1 MFYTTDLSDDN
12 SNLQHCAPIFRN
24 FGGKVKFHGP
34 IHTVS
39 LFEDNV
45 LYEEALTSVA
55 EGTVIVVDGG
65 GSLNCALMGD
75 RLGGIAVLRNL
86 PGVIINGCVRDT
98 AELAELDVGIL
109 ALAPHP
115 KKSSKKGEGM
125 RNPIVNF
132 GGVLWQ
138 PGFFVYADEDGVIL
152 SEKALV

>member
-1 MFYTTDLSDDN
+1 MSHTTVLSDEHT
-12 SNLQHCAPIFRN
+12 NLQYYAPILRN
-24 FGGKVKFHGP
+24 FGGRTKFHGP

-45 LYEEALTSVA
+45 SYEEALESVA

-65 GSLNCALMGD
+65 GSRNCALVGD
-75 RLGGIAVLRNL
+75 RLGGIAVSRGL

-98 AELAELDVGIL
+98 AELAALDVGIL

-115 KKSSKKGEGM
+115 KKSNKEGQGM
-125 RNPIVNF
+125 RNPIVSF

-138 PGFFVYADEDGVIL
+138 PGFFVHADEDGVVL
-152 SEKALV
+152 SERALV

>member
-1 MFYTTDLSDDN
+1 MFHTTDLSDKH
-12 SNLQHCAPIFRN
+12 SNLQYCAPIFRN
-24 FGGKVKFHGP
+24 FGGRTKFHGP

-45 LYEEALTSVA
+45 LYEEALNSVA

-75 RLGGIAVLRNL
+75 RLGGIAVSRNL

-98 AELAELDVGIL
+98 AELAELDVAVL

-115 KKSSKKGEGM
+115 KKSNKQGAGM
-125 RNPIVNF
+125 RNPIINF

-138 PGFFVYADEDGVIL
+138 PGFLVYADEDGVIL
-152 SEKALV
+152 SEKALL

>member
-1 MFYTTDLSDDN
+1 MFHTTDLSDEHP
-12 SNLQHCAPIFRN
+12 NLQYCAPIFRN
-24 FGGKVKFHGP
+24 FGGKAKFHGP

-45 LYEEALTSVA
+45 LYEEALESVA

-75 RLGGIAVLRNL
+75 RLGGIAVSRGL

-98 AELAELDVGIL
+98 AELAELDVAVL

-115 KKSSKKGEGM
+115 KKSNKKGEGM
-125 RNPIVNF
+125 RNPIINF

-138 PGFFVYADEDGVIL
+138 PGFFVYGDEDGVIL
-152 SEKALV
+152 SEKSLL